1 MAKMMCIEGALLFV
15 PAVVSLFYAEWRVA
29 LSFSAVGAATIA
41 VFFPITRIKPANKDI
56 FAKEGFVIVGSAWI
70 LWSLLGALPFFISG
84 DIPHYVDAFFETVS
98 GFSTTGST
106 ILTDIESLSRGAL
119 FWRSFTH
126 WIGGMGVL
134 VLVMVV
140 LPVSDDRSSY
150 LMQAEMPGPTFGK
163 LVPKGRAMATI
174 LYKIYCILT
183 LALVVL
189 LLFGGMDLF
198 DSLIHAFG
206 TAGTG
211 GFSDKNASIAAYD
224 SVYIEI
230 VITIFMFLFSINF
243 TIFYLL
249 LAKKFLDV
257 WKNKEWKIFVGI
269 VVAATLLVTFSNR
282 SLYGGSITTS
292 FRYAAF
298 QVTSIISTTGFT
310 TADFNQWPA
319 FSKMMIILVM
329 IIGACA
335 GSTGGGIKISRVVI
349 MFKSFAR
356 EIKKM
361 LHPRS
366 YNIIKVDGKKLD
378 ETAVSGVG
386 VYLIIY
392 VITICTGAVLISL
405 DGYDFETTLSSV
417 LTCIS
422 NVGPGFSLVGP
433 VENFSLFSPFSKI
446 ILSFAMLLGRLEFW
460 PLIILFAPSTWL
472 RKNR

>member
-1 MAKMMCIEGALLFV
+1 M
-15 PAVVSLFYAEWRVA
+15 
-29 LSFSAVGAATIA
+29 
-41 VFFPITRIKPANKDI
+41 
-56 FAKEGFVIVGSAWI
+56 
-70 LWSLLGALPFFISG
+70 
-84 DIPHYVDAFFETVS
+84 
-98 GFSTTGST
+98 
-106 ILTDIESLSRGAL
+106 
-119 FWRSFTH
+119 
-126 WIGGMGVL
+126 
-134 VLVMVV
+134 
-140 LPVSDDRSSY
+140 
-150 LMQAEMPGPTFGK
+150 
-163 LVPKGRAMATI
+163 
-174 LYKIYCILT
+174 
-183 LALVVL
+183 
-189 LLFGGMDLF
+189 
-198 DSLIHAFG
+198 
-206 TAGTG
+206 
-211 GFSDKNASIAAYD
+211 
-224 SVYIEI
+224 
-230 VITIFMFLFSINF
+230 
-243 TIFYLL
+243 
-249 LAKKFLDV
+249 LAKKSLDV

-310 TADFNQWPA
+310 TANFNQWPA

-366 YNIIKVDGKKLD
+366 YNIIKVDDKKLD

-392 VITICTGAVLISL
+392 VIMICTGAVLISL

-472 RKNR
+472 HKNR